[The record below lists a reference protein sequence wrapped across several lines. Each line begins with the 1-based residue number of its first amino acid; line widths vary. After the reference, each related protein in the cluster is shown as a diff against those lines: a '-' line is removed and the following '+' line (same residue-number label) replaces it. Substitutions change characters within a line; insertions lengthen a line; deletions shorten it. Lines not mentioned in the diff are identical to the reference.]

1 MKFYMLNVLPMC
13 GYLVPQYKGNGS
25 GEYIFKVF
33 SIISLNFFFFS
44 TKEITIACKH
54 DYPIDSEEEML
65 EVFFLCR
72 YKDMSEKAI
81 II

>member
-1 MKFYMLNVLPMC
+1 MC
-13 GYLVPQYKGNGS
+13 YIWVGIWFHKYKGNWS
-25 GEYIFKVF
+25 GEYIFKIF
-33 SIISLNFFFFS
+33 SMISLNIFFF
-44 TKEITIACKH
+44 TTTEITIVCKH

-72 YKDMSEKAI
+72 YKDMPEKAI